1 MENNGMLV
9 LSRKEDESINC
20 YGADG
25 TKLEIRCLEI
35 QGNRVRLGFTAPK
48 ETNIVRKEIDKR

>member
-1 MENNGMLV
+1 MLV

-25 TKLEIRCLEI
+25 TKLEIHCLEI
-35 QGNRVRLGFTAPK
+35 VGNKVRLGFKAPIA
-48 ETNIVRKEIDKR
+48 TNIVRKEIDKR